1 MNDLTSIKVKIIE
14 QVILNKEVLLIYK
27 CVHFETGFILKL
39 KSLFLKFQLLGSPA
53 ETEMSKIN
61 IIYKNSLPFGIF
73 YFIHFLTN

>member
-27 CVHFETGFILKL
+27 CVHFDTGFYFKL
-39 KSLFLKFQLLGSPA
+39 TSLFLKFELLGSP

-61 IIYKNSLPFGIF
+61 VIYKNSLPSGIF
-73 YFIHFLTN
+73 YLPVYIF